1 MVDNLKIKRKNIHTL
16 INIGLIAFLIL
27 VATVGMRGLSF
38 SSYGFEISGQLSS
51 LTTPFTKDK
60 IMVCAIGQCLFV

>member
-1 MVDNLKIKRKNIHTL
+1 MTNLDTNKRKSIHTI

-27 VATVGMRGLSF
+27 VATVGMRGLSA
-38 SSYGFEISGQLSS
+38 SSFDSEVLSAETS
-51 LTTPFTKDK
+51 IASDK

>member
-1 MVDNLKIKRKNIHTL
+1 MTNLDTNKRKSIHTI

-27 VATVGMRGLSF
+27 VATVGMRGLSA
-38 SSYGFEISGQLSS
+38 SSIGGEIPSAETSI
-51 LTTPFTKDK
+51 TNDK